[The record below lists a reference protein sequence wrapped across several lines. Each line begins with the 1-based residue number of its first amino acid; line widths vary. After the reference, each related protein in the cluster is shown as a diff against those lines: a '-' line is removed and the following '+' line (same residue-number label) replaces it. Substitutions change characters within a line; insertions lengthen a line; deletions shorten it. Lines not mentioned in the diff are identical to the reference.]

1 MTVRLVVQ
9 AQSAEVGAAVERGRV
24 RVALDLDQAALGPF
38 AVDAFRAIPEDK
50 LGFVLSD
57 LLQLPG
63 MVKAV
68 KETLADVEAA
78 FTR

>member
-1 MTVRLVVQ
+1 MSANLVVQ
-9 AQSAEVGAAVERGRV
+9 AQEVSVGAAIERGRV
-24 RVALDLDQAALGPF
+24 RVALDLDQGALGPL

-68 KETLADVEAA
+68 KETLVDVEAA